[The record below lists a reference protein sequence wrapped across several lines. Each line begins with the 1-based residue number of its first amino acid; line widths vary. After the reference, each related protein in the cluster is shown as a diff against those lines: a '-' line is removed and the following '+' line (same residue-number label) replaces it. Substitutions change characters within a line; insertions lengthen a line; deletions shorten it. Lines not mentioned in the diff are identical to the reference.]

1 MMKDTFFSSVRWL
14 GLMAA
19 LVLFVKTPV
28 MAETVYQAGV
38 LDFPPFYVVKSETQ
52 VEGSMADLLRSIMD
66 KAGIA
71 YELKGFPP
79 KRLYKNLAEGTT
91 QIWMG
96 IKGVPEFEGMVLNSD
111 IPVTEIEIRVYSK
124 EGTPPIAAIPD
135 FNGKKIITIRGFG
148 YGGLI
153 AYLENPAN
161 QVSTDPSDSHEL
173 AFKKLIKGRG
183 DYVLDYKKPAEEA
196 LKASNIIGLNH
207 TVLKNIKV
215 HLIISKQAPDAENLL
230 KKLEEAYLELKKEG
244 KVL

>member
-1 MMKDTFFSSVRWL
+1 MKDKIFSSVRRFGFML
-14 GLMAA
+14 T
-19 LVLFVKTPV
+19 LVLLVNTPA

-38 LDFPPFYVVKSETQ
+38 LDFPPFYVVKSENE

-66 KAGIA
+66 KAGIT

-96 IKGVPEFEGMVLNSD
+96 VKGVPEFEGMVLNSD
-111 IPVTEIEIRVYSK
+111 IPITEIEIRVYTR

-135 FNGKKIITIRGFG
+135 FNGKKVITIRGFS

-153 AYLENPAN
+153 SYLDNPDN

-173 AFKKLIKGRG
+173 AFRKLVRERG

-196 LKASNIIGLNH
+196 LKAANITGLNH

-230 KKLEEAYLELKKEG
+230 KKLEEAYLALQKEG